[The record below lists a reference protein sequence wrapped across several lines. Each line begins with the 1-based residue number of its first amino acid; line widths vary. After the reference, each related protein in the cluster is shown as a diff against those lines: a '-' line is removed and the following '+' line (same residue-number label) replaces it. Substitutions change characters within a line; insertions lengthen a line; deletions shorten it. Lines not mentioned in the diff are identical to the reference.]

1 MAKATPGIT
10 IKLGSLH
17 ALPAL
22 PADKLYQHVLSFKE
36 TLEDASTFDAWH
48 NALLLTARCYKGIF
62 DGTIVE
68 TYGDVDPDVLLA
80 AHSAAE
86 RTLMGSLGTLVKSH
100 LTAYD
105 TVPELYKQ
113 LVTRYGVTGIA
124 RELEIY
130 ASYVRQP
137 LTANDAD
144 FAWFATAVTANN
156 AAFARLMQLYNNNL
170 KVLDKVVFL
179 DNLPGLLRAKV
190 VRVLATQFSSVV
202 HLPEL
207 ATLAVHVQA
216 EMDPLTMSVNTAS
229 TGASHSHENA
239 PWKTRPCR
247 HCKTVGHRQRDCPT
261 RQHKNVGLTSV
272 ATSYT
277 PYHPQV
283 CVAQTTRDFVW
294 DGGSEIQV
302 TNNCNLFL
310 SYQDKPLPDVS
321 FGGHLVPAK
330 GKGTVDFRRP
340 DGTSFL
346 VNNVWFTPSGH
357 VNALTPNQFLGLG
370 YEQGRTNNEGGS
382 FYQPDGTVLLNFV
395 CKPNLLLP
403 VVDAKPERG
412 SCT

>member
-36 TLEDASTFDAWH
+36 TLEDASTFNAWH
-48 NALLLTARCYKGIF
+48 NALLLTACCYKGIF

-68 TYGDVDPDVLLA
+68 TYGDVKLGILLA

-100 LTAYD
+100 LTAYN
-105 TVPELYKQ
+105 TVPEL
-113 LVTRYGVTGIA
+113 
-124 RELEIY
+124 
-130 ASYVRQP
+130 
-137 LTANDAD
+137 
-144 FAWFATAVTANN
+144 
-156 AAFARLMQLYNNNL
+156 
-170 KVLDKVVFL
+170 
-179 DNLPGLLRAKV
+179 
-190 VRVLATQFSSVV
+190 
-202 HLPEL
+202 
-207 ATLAVHVQA
+207 
-216 EMDPLTMSVNTAS
+216 
-229 TGASHSHENA
+229 
-239 PWKTRPCR
+239 
-247 HCKTVGHRQRDCPT
+247 
-261 RQHKNVGLTSV
+261 V

-294 DGGSEIQV
+294 DGGSEIHV
-302 TNNCNLFL
+302 TNNCNLFSL
-310 SYQDKPLPDVS
+310 YQDEPLPDVS

-330 GKGTVDFRRP
+330 GKGNVDFCCP
-340 DGTSFL
+340 DGTLFS

-357 VNALTPNQFLGLG
+357 VNALTPNQYLGLG
-370 YEQGRTNNEGGS
+370 YEQGRTNDEGGS
-382 FYQPDGTVLLNFV
+382 FYQPDSTVLLNFV

-412 SCT
+412 LRT

>member
-22 PADKLYQHVLSFKE
+22 PALPANKLYQHVLSFKE
-36 TLEDASTFDAWH
+36 TLKDASTFDAWH

-68 TYGDVDPDVLLA
+68 TYGDVNPGTLLA

-100 LTAYD
+100 LTAYNA
-105 TVPELYKQ
+105 VPELYKQ

-130 ASYVRQP
+130 ASY
-137 LTANDAD
+137 
-144 FAWFATAVTANN
+144 
-156 AAFARLMQLYNNNL
+156 
-170 KVLDKVVFL
+170 
-179 DNLPGLLRAKV
+179 
-190 VRVLATQFSSVV
+190 
-202 HLPEL
+202 
-207 ATLAVHVQA
+207 
-216 EMDPLTMSVNTAS
+216 
-229 TGASHSHENA
+229 
-239 PWKTRPCR
+239 
-247 HCKTVGHRQRDCPT
+247 
-261 RQHKNVGLTSV
+261 NVGLTSV

-294 DGGSEIQV
+294 DGGSEIHV
-302 TNNCNLFL
+302 TNNCDLFL
-310 SYQDKPLPDVS
+310 SYQDEPLPDVS
-321 FGGHLVPAK
+321 FGRHLVPAK

-340 DGTSFL
+340 DGTSFS

-370 YEQGRTNNEGGS
+370 YKQGRTNNEGGS
-382 FYQPDGTVLLNFV
+382 LYQPDGTVLLNFV
-395 CKPNLLLP
+395 RKPNLLLP

-412 SCT
+412 SRT